1 MLKNHTLTV
10 RLSDVEFN
18 GIETASKE
26 LGVSKAEVVRRFYW
40 TVRVLFSDKIS
51 LRQAILDIDDVDCD
65 KPLST
70 TLRNIPELLNNMIEK
85 KDDEI

>member
-1 MLKNHTLTV
+1 M

-18 GIETASKE
+18 GIESASKE

-40 TVRVLFSDKIS
+40 TVRVLFSDKIT
-51 LRQAILDIDDVDCD
+51 LRKALLNIDDVDCD
-65 KPLST
+65 KPLSA